1 MCPSTLL
8 SPTDESTSLHALK
21 DFVSLSIC
29 TDFKTLLVIT
39 PAHVPVRAR
48 YLKDILKG
56 DADRL
61 KKFKLNIEDP
71 PRRKHL
77 VFIGGA
83 VLGDVMKNRHE
94 FWATK
99 EEWDEEGARVLQKY
113 R

>member
-1 MCPSTLL
+1 MCVLVNS
-8 SPTDESTSLHALK
+8 
-21 DFVSLSIC
+21 FV
-29 TDFKTLLVIT
+29 
-39 PAHVPVRAR
+39 RRR

-56 DADRL
+56 DTDRL

-83 VLGDVMKNRHE
+83 VLADAMKSRYE

-99 EEWDEEGARVLQKY
+99 EEWEEEGSRILEKF

>member
-1 MCPSTLL
+1 MLPSG
-8 SPTDESTSLHALK
+8 P
-21 DFVSLSIC
+21 
-29 TDFKTLLVIT
+29 LLVLSFHGVTTLFSCVACPPCI
-39 PAHVPVRAR
+39 RCWFCCLR

-56 DADRL
+56 DTDRL

-99 EEWDEEGARVLQKY
+99 EEWEEEGARILQKF

>member
-1 MCPSTLL
+1 MCG
-8 SPTDESTSLHALK
+8 
-21 DFVSLSIC
+21 
-29 TDFKTLLVIT
+29 
-39 PAHVPVRAR
+39 VRASNDGTVRTTILLFLFISTCDNVLNLTNRPCFVCCLR

-56 DADRL
+56 DTDRL

-99 EEWDEEGARVLQKY
+99 EEWEEEGARILQKF

>member
-1 MCPSTLL
+1 MRANSGRKYLHDSRFVVVFAPPIVTSVHPSSQPHT
-8 SPTDESTSLHALK
+8 
-21 DFVSLSIC
+21 F
-29 TDFKTLLVIT
+29 F
-39 PAHVPVRAR
+39 HVR

-56 DADRL
+56 DTDRL

-99 EEWDEEGARVLQKY
+99 EEWEEEGARVLQKY

>member
-1 MCPSTLL
+1 MYYPRAVSFLSTPLRQCY
-8 SPTDESTSLHALK
+8 TSSRQSA
-21 DFVSLSIC
+21 FV
-29 TDFKTLLVIT
+29 
-39 PAHVPVRAR
+39 R

-56 DADRL
+56 DTDRL
-61 KKFKLNIEDP
+61 KKFKLHIEDP

-83 VLGDVMKNRHE
+83 VLADVMKNRDE